1 MVHAWCIHGV
11 CVMCAWRVQ
20 VITVQPNPN
29 PTPNPTPNPN
39 PNQVI
44 TVQLISFPMWVDSWW
59 CLRSVSHM
67 LVDGVSVSQLY
78 EMRSEKEERRAGG

>member
-1 MVHAWCIHGV
+1 
-11 CVMCAWRVQ
+11 MCAWRVQ